1 MNTEKRN
8 TKESYLLEALRL
20 FAQKGYE
27 AVGVVELAQ
36 AVGCTTSA
44 LYKHYAGKKALFE
57 AIIER
62 CKMGFKENMTRL
74 HTDFSDRSAQEIL
87 SMTEEEQIQTVT
99 GLFLAI
105 ADSEY
110 PKLFRK
116 LVMVEQFKHPE
127 LAQVYNEHYINSQFE
142 SFRVFMKVMIDG
154 GVYRDGNARVMAVQY
169 ISPVVLMIGMCDR
182 EPERKEEALALLREH
197 VKQFNKA
204 YRT

>member
-44 LYKHYAGKKALFE
+44 LYKHYAGKKALFD